1 MVLDSRR
8 RSKCVCVCVWVDVN
22 GALCLPILPIELSDC
37 WTDSLLL
44 LKTHRRHRLPSDDRK
59 WEKKKHFHSFFWVYI
74 SFLWLL
80 FNSVKKCTSW
90 SILAAFFVLYF
101 YRFVIDFSYKG
112 RKVRLTLSFQ
122 DNRLVLILRLHPES
136 IRIFSSQ
143 AKNIQY
149 RTSSIILHNVLS
161 NLHMVVKETSSSLCT
176 EWLH

>member
-1 MVLDSRR
+1 M
-8 RSKCVCVCVWVDVN
+8 CVCVGGCKWSAVSPNPSHW
-22 GALCLPILPIELSDC
+22 ALR
-37 WTDSLLL
+37 LLNWQSAAFKNTPEAPTPL
-44 LKTHRRHRLPSDDRK
+44 RWQKMK
-59 WEKKKHFHSFFWVYI
+59 KKKHFHSFFWVYI
-74 SFLWLL
+74 SFSWLL

-90 SILAAFFVLYF
+90 SILAAFFVLF
-101 YRFVIDFSYKG
+101 LYRFVIDFSYKG

-149 RTSSIILHNVLS
+149 RTSSIILHNVLC